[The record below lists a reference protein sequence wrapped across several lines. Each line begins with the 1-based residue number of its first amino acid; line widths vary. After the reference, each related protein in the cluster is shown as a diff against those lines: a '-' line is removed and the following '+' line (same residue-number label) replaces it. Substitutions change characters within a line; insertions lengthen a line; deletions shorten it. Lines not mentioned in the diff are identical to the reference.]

1 MPSYLSAIQ
10 RPDQRGLSDRGG
22 LIMGDIARIE
32 EAEVDLVI
40 EVVGS
45 APIERID
52 IFDGLDLIETIRP
65 YMAGDLGRRVR
76 LVYQGAEYRGRAR
89 TTTWDG
95 SLSVEGNRI
104 ERAAV
109 INNWNLDRGIQSKD
123 ASTVTWKAVTTGTYG
138 AIDLWLETAAA
149 GRLAFRTAPVS
160 GAAAIADLGVEPLA
174 FAAGGLERAV
184 LLQRLPDAMS
194 DRRMEL
200 RRKVGLRATGDTRL
214 YVRVQQEDGHRMWS
228 SPIYLFRA

>member
-1 MPSYLSAIQ
+1 
-10 RPDQRGLSDRGG
+10 
-22 LIMGDIARIE
+22 
-32 EAEVDLVI
+32 
-40 EVVGS
+40 
-45 APIERID
+45 
-52 IFDGLDLIETIRP
+52 
-65 YMAGDLGRRVR
+65 MASNLGRRVR

-95 SLSVEGNRI
+95 SLSIEGNRI
-104 ERAAV
+104 ERATV

-194 DRRMEL
+194 DRRIEL

>member
-1 MPSYLSAIQ
+1 
-10 RPDQRGLSDRGG
+10 
-22 LIMGDIARIE
+22 MGDIARVE
-32 EAEVDLVI
+32 GAEVDLVI

-65 YMAGDLGRRVR
+65 YMAGDLGGRVR

-184 LLQRLPDAMS
+184 LLQRLPDEMS
-194 DRRMEL
+194 DRRMAL
-200 RRKVGLRATGDTRL
+200 RRKIWLRVTGDTRL

-228 SPIYLFRA
+228 SPIYLFPA